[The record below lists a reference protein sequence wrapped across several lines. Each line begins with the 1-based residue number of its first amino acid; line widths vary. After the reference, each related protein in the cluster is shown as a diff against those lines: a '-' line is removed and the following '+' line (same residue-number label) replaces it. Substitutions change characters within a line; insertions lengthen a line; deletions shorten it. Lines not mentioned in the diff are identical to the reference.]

1 MVHSL
6 EKLFLKLQ
14 FYYKIRQRRSSMALI
29 FFNDYFFPCN
39 WNKCFVKFL
48 SKLSSYQ
55 DTTVFSAD
63 SVLQSPMMNL
73 KVSAIAS
80 GGEIAVD
87 FAPVC
92 SCSCY
97 FALFLFWQSLVLDKK
112 NIVLRVFS
120 VRLSAQLA
128 FHTVAS
134 GSHKAVASS
143 EHNAH
148 WNCNF

>member
-1 MVHSL
+1 
-6 EKLFLKLQ
+6 
-14 FYYKIRQRRSSMALI
+14 MALI

-97 FALFLFWQSLVLDKK
+97 FTLFLFWQSLVLDKK
-112 NIVLRVFS
+112 NIQS
-120 VRLSAQLA
+120 
-128 FHTVAS
+128 
-134 GSHKAVASS
+134 
-143 EHNAH
+143 
-148 WNCNF
+148 